1 MAGSLRGRVALQK
14 VGRKTALSGF
24 QVTTRQHEAGLSSA
38 GASTTS
44 ASLGARSSSGP
55 THSNTHPPAAPTVN
69 ETGDEPSV
77 NKRLRIG
84 SYDRSD
90 MRATTSARG
99 IVVLAFVGIAALL
112 IARLPDWVTLATHPE
127 MAASGQGV
135 DFVLYRDAA
144 SEWLAGQPF
153 YLQHQL
159 AGPYAVTPGDRLY
172 PPPALLLFAPF
183 TVLPAVLWWAI
194 PGIVVAA
201 VLWRLRPRP
210 AAWLFLAFVAWW
222 PPTTVKIWTGNPVIW
237 VAAALWLA
245 TLWRPAAVTV
255 FLKPTLTPFAFFGAN
270 RRDWW
275 MALAVAAL
283 TCALFAPMWPD
294 YLTATLNAR
303 DTTGILY
310 SIQEVPMMAAPLV
323 AFALSRQSTIV
334 NARSPKATAPS
345 A

>member
-1 MAGSLRGRVALQK
+1 MPQTLGGFEFVA
-14 VGRKTALSGF
+14 TIS
-24 QVTTRQHEAGLSSA
+24 TTRTPLSSMASAGL
-38 GASTTS
+38 
-44 ASLGARSSSGP
+44 ARS
-55 THSNTHPPAAPTVN
+55 APIDRRH
-69 ETGDEPSV
+69 G
-77 NKRLRIG
+77 KG
-84 SYDRSD
+84 SYHRSH
-90 MRATTSARG
+90 MRTSSSARG
-99 IVVLAFVGIAALL
+99 FVFLAFIGIGALL
-112 IARLPDWVTLATHPE
+112 LARLPDWVTLATHPE

-144 SEWLAGQPF
+144 SGWLAGQSF
-153 YLQHQL
+153 YLPHQV

-210 AAWLFLAFVAWW
+210 AAWLFLGFVAWW

-237 VAAALWLA
+237 VAAALWVA
-245 TLWRPAAVTV
+245 TLWRPAAVAV
-255 FLKPTLTPFAFFGAN
+255 LLKPTLAPFAFLGVN

-283 TCALFAPMWPD
+283 ICALFAPMWPD

-303 DTTGILY
+303 DTSGLLY
-310 SIQEVPMMAAPLV
+310 SIQEVPMMAGPLV
-323 AFALSRQSTIV
+323 AWALSRQRTIV
-334 NARSPKATAPS
+334 NARPPKATPPLA
-345 A
+345 